1 MLNDAM
7 LNSRHLD
14 DGFDEVAMG
23 FMRSRSTHVD
33 GEETEDAM
41 GSVCWLVWWFP
52 SPYHRCSISLYHT
65 NNISRK
71 SR

>member
-41 GSVCWLVWWFP
+41 VRFVGLCGGFP
-52 SPYHRCSISLYHT
+52 LPIIAALSISLYIPH
-65 NNISRK
+65 
-71 SR
+71 

>member
-7 LNSRHLD
+7 LNSRLLD

-41 GSVCWLVWWFP
+41 VRFVGLCC
-52 SPYHRCSISLYHT
+52 R
-65 NNISRK
+65 
-71 SR
+71 